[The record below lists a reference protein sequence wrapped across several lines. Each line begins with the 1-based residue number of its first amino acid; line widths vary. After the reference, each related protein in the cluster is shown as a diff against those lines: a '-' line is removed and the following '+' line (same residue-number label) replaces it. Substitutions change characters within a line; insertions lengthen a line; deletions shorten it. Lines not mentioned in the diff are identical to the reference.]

1 MGGGV
6 DNFAHLYLIL
16 GSATG
21 KDLLRRYDTVDF
33 LDHRSNEEYG
43 QQTFLR
49 LTELQAYRADRRVI
63 HDFKKNARGPVA
75 STALELA
82 VVGFCYLAAFR
93 LRKWII

>member
-16 GSATG
+16 GSATEKIFYAG
-21 KDLLRRYDTVDF
+21 TIPSIF

-49 LTELQAYRADRRVI
+49 LTELRTYRADRRVI
-63 HDFKKNARGPVA
+63 HDFKKTRGVPWRVRHR
-75 STALELA
+75 TGGCWLL
-82 VVGFCYLAAFR
+82 
-93 LRKWII
+93 